1 MSGTGTVIAV
11 AYGIAVVVGA
21 TVAIL
26 VWSSTL
32 RRRSVDRERLERRE
46 RTWFFVVLAVMTALL
61 FGTIFFVP
69 YGESAGKGAQVVRV
83 TGVQFAWAVDPA
95 AVRAGRR
102 VVFYVTST
110 DVNHGLGVYD
120 ASNRLLFQVQ
130 VPPDR
135 TQKVVHTFS
144 KPGTYRL
151 LCLEFCGTDH
161 HRMEATLE
169 VTA

>member
-1 MSGTGTVIAV
+1 MSGTSLVIAV
-11 AYGIAVVVGA
+11 AYGVAAVVGA
-21 TVAIL
+21 IVALL

-32 RRRSVDRERLERRE
+32 RRRSVDQGRLERRE

-69 YGESAGKGAQVVRV
+69 YGKTAGKGAQVVRV

-95 AVRAGRR
+95 AVRARR
-102 VVFYVTST
+102 PVLFYVTST

-130 VPPDR
+130 VPPGR

-144 KPGTYRL
+144 TPGTYRL
-151 LCLEFCGTDH
+151 LCLEFCGIDH
-161 HRMEATLE
+161 HRMEATFE
-169 VTA
+169 VTP